1 MDKETEEMLNA
12 GHQEVHI
19 GEPKIDWNQWH
30 KPIQESVRAF
40 DASTTAALCKR
51 LGISFSY
58 TDDGMNVT
66 DLRDWV
72 EDVCEGLVSW
82 FTSGNRYEAP
92 NVNTYREE
100 DTGILVGEIQLHA
113 PCDDEDSDILLDPI
127 IQVKLRKT
135 SPTDDSPN
143 PWWFDISFILASQ
156 TF

>member
-1 MDKETEEMLNA
+1 MDKETEEMLNG

-40 DASTTAALCKR
+40 DIGTTVSLCKR
-51 LGISFSY
+51 LGITFSY
-58 TDDGMNVT
+58 DDDGMNQS
-66 DLRDWV
+66 DLRNWV

-82 FTSGNRYEAP
+82 FTTGNRYEATG
-92 NVNTYREE
+92 VNTYREE

-113 PCDDEDSDILLDPI
+113 SCDDDDEMINPT
-127 IQVKLRKT
+127 IQIKLRKT
-135 SPTDDSPN
+135 TPTDDDPN

-156 TF
+156 MF